1 MNGAHAAG
9 QRWTLADLIDFETLL
24 AGVDETAL
32 EHDRLIFNR
41 DIRPDLPHGD
51 ERARRRAGLRAWLV
65 YRREAGAIETGSFW
79 QQGLRLVQV
88 AHEVGHALQDAFLQL
103 ELLLAPRRWQ
113 RSCE

>member
-1 MNGAHAAG
+1 MNAAHAAG

-51 ERARRRAGLRAWLV
+51 ERARRRAGLRAIFGPTV
-65 YRREAGAIETGSFW
+65 SKIIFAAAKI
-79 QQGLRLVQV
+79 
-88 AHEVGHALQDAFLQL
+88 
-103 ELLLAPRRWQ
+103 PN
-113 RSCE
+113 RSEIA